1 MDFLLENS
9 ATKDSTLDLLVI
21 MLDKVMVKF
30 EVASDDYRTELGQ
43 YLHVSDLDSKFRR
56 KCCVL

>member
-43 YLHVSDLDSKFRR
+43 HLHVSDLDSKFRR

>member
-9 ATKDSTLDLLVI
+9 ATKESTLDLLVI

-30 EVASDDYRTELGQ
+30 EVAPDDYKTVLG
-43 YLHVSDLDSKFRR
+43 
-56 KCCVL
+56 